1 MTHSMVML
9 HARRGTVFHDKGGGF
24 SPAGSGSIAGLEAEI
39 RSRDDEEDIE
49 KPGDVSQR
57 PHGRCDDEDRQNGDE
72 D

>member
-1 MTHSMVML
+1 MVML
-9 HARRGTVFHDKGGGF
+9 HVRRGSVFHDKGGGGF

-39 RSRDDEEDIE
+39 KSRGDEEDIE

-57 PHGRCDDEDRQNGDE
+57 PRGRCDEEDRQNGDE